1 MGEKQ
6 TLLERPENLIT
17 ITFIR
22 QNVYGQ
28 SSSTSDSVCHFVFLS
43 ASVNAYFN
51 PDSFGPPALSPGGV
65 RTSQPERADV
75 EASIFLM

>member
-17 ITFIR
+17 YI
-22 QNVYGQ
+22 YP
-28 SSSTSDSVCHFVFLS
+28 S
-43 ASVNAYFN
+43 
-51 PDSFGPPALSPGGV
+51 DSFGPPALSPGGV